1 MDGLPSKDVIGT
13 SPPDGDSSALALLVS
28 APVVALTTAPPVF
41 FAKKAK
47 AAAFAASTA
56 PESGLLDCSS
66 VVGPPLGAVPVTVC
80 GLAT

>member
-13 SPPDGDSSALALLVS
+13 SPLDGDVSAPTSLIS
-28 APVVALTTAPPVF
+28 APVVALTAAPPVF
-41 FAKKAK
+41 FAKKAN

-56 PESGLLDCSS
+56 PESGLLGCSS

-80 GLAT
+80 GLAP

>member
-13 SPPDGDSSALALLVS
+13 SPLDGDVSAPTSLVS
-28 APVVALTTAPPVF
+28 APVEALTAAPPVF

-56 PESGLLDCSS
+56 AESGLLDCSP
-66 VVGPPLGAVPVTVC
+66 VVEPPTCAVGC
-80 GLAT
+80 